1 MGIPF
6 YFGEIIAKSPVSK
19 RYNIV
24 ADALKKP
31 CSRFFLDFNSII
43 HPCSAQVVARLGKAQ
58 EVNDQLYRTIFDN
71 IADYTIKL
79 IDIAQPTELVYIAI
93 DGVAPRAKMHQQRK
107 RRFLS
112 AQRNIA
118 ISGFKAKH
126 NIPDT
131 KWDSNA
137 ITPGTDFMKKL
148 DTYLTTHFNDVIKTK
163 YPSLQQFIVSGS
175 SEAGEGEHKMMHYI
189 KKHNQHNQHNQHSQD
204 MGACDIV
211 YGLDADLI
219 MLSLMSEGSDIVLMR
234 ESQDFGKMQSANK
247 VPFKYLDI
255 NNLREGILETMD
267 KDNDQ
272 ATNPLSLVNDY
283 VFMCYLLGNDFIP
296 SLSFLKIKE
305 GAVDVL
311 IDCYREAMSQLP
323 ERHNIVI
330 VGSSSSNSN
339 SISSKCSINF
349 DAFVAFMTAIK
360 SKEDELMQIAMDHYN
375 NAVPRPF
382 KNFNTILH
390 NIKTYNPQ
398 LTHKEVQE
406 RAVREFSM
414 DLEEYPLR
422 NKFMVE
428 IEPTKDK
435 KWRNTYYHY
444 IFGSN
449 SMETIRQACSKY
461 VEGMLWT
468 TNYYFDQSASQ
479 EWYYHHHYAPSASDL
494 VKYLMSQTQETLD
507 TRKNDLQSVS
517 IDESSAS
524 SASSASIQS
533 SQLLQLLLVL
543 PPQSKALLPQHLQC
557 IMTDI
562 SYGCLHYYP
571 KDFKVMT
578 FLKNKMWECT
588 PLVPNIDV
596 ELIKE
601 ALQTSET

>member
-19 RYNIV
+19 RFNIV
-24 ADALKKP
+24 TDTLKKP
-31 CSRFFLDFNSII
+31 CGRFFLDFNSII

-71 IADYTIKL
+71 IAEYTIKL

-118 ISGFKAKH
+118 ISGFKTKH

-148 DTYLTTHFNDVIKTK
+148 DTYLTSHLDEVIKSK
-163 YPSLQQFIVSGS
+163 YPTLQKFIVSGS
-175 SEAGEGEHKMMHYI
+175 SEVGEGEHKMMHYI
-189 KKHNQHNQHNQHSQD
+189 KKHNQD
-204 MGACDIV
+204 TGGCDVV

-219 MLSLMSEGSDIVLMR
+219 MLSLTSQGSDIVLMR
-234 ESQDFGKMQSANK
+234 ESQDFGKIQSTNK

-255 NNLREGILETMD
+255 TNLREGIVETMD
-267 KDNDQ
+267 KDIDKDIDKDSDK
-272 ATNPLSLVNDY
+272 ATKLVNDY

-311 IDCYREAMSQLP
+311 VDCYTEAMTQEDSIVVVTNDT
-323 ERHNIVI
+323 NI
-330 VGSSSSNSN
+330 N
-339 SISSKCSINF
+339 KCSINF

-360 SKEDELMQIAMDHYN
+360 NKEDELMQRAMDTYN
-375 NAVPRPF
+375 NALPRPY
-382 KNFNTILH
+382 KNFNTIIQ
-390 NIKTYNPQ
+390 NIKNYNPQ

-422 NKFMVE
+422 NKFIVE

-449 SMETIRQACSKY
+449 SMETIRQACNKY
-461 VEGMLWT
+461 VEGMVWT
-468 TNYYFDQSASQ
+468 TNYYFDQSASH
-479 EWYYHHHYAPSASDL
+479 EWYYHHHYAPCASDL

-507 TRKNDLQSVS
+507 ATKRNLQYIPSSSVD
-517 IDESSAS
+517 IET
-524 SASSASIQS
+524 

-543 PPQSKALLPQHLQC
+543 PPQSKALLPEQLQP

-562 SYGCLHYYP
+562 YHGCLHYYP

-596 ELIKE
+596 EIIKE
-601 ALQTSET
+601 ALQSISTKMH

>member
-6 YFGEIIAKSPVSK
+6 YFGEIIAKSPINK

-24 ADALKKP
+24 ADTLKKP

-43 HPCSAQVVARLGKAQ
+43 HPCSAQVVARLGKEQ
-58 EVNDQLYRTIFDN
+58 DVNDALYKSIFNN
-71 IADYTIKL
+71 IADYTLKL
-79 IDIAQPTELVYIAI
+79 IDIAQPSELVYIAI

-126 NIPDT
+126 QIPDT

-148 DTYLTTHFNDVIKTK
+148 DVYLTTHFNDVIKTR
-163 YPSLQQFIVSGS
+163 YPSLQQFVVSGS

-189 KKHNQHNQHNQHSQD
+189 KQHNMHNQHLD
-204 MGACDIV
+204 ACDIV

-219 MLSLMSEGSDIVLMR
+219 MLSLTTHGSSDIVLMR

-255 NNLREGILETMD
+255 SHLRDGILETMD
-267 KDNDQ
+267 GHYPFEQDDKRTL
-272 ATNPLSLVNDY
+272 ALVNDY

-296 SLSFLKIKE
+296 CLSFLKIKE

-311 IDCYREAMSQLP
+311 VDCYKEAMSQQLASSQ
-323 ERHNIVI
+323 HIV
-330 VGSSSSNSN
+330 NN
-339 SISSKCSINF
+339 DNTRTNKCSINLE
-349 DAFVAFMTAIK
+349 AFTAFMTAIK
-360 SKEDELMQIAMDHYN
+360 HKEDELMQQAMENYN
-375 NAVPRPF
+375 NALPRPY
-382 KNFNTILH
+382 KNFNTIMH
-390 NIKTYNPQ
+390 NIKTHNPQ
-398 LTHKEVQE
+398 LTHREVQE

-428 IEPTKDK
+428 IDPTKDK

-449 SMETIRQACSKY
+449 SMETIKQACNKY

-479 EWYYHHHYAPSASDL
+479 EWYYPHHYAPCASDL
-494 VKYLMSQTQETLD
+494 VKFLMSQTQETLD
-507 TRKNDLQSVS
+507 EMKDGLQDKQQHADPVF
-517 IDESSAS
+517 DP
-524 SASSASIQS
+524 QH
-533 SQLLQLLLVL
+533 LQLLLVL
-543 PPQSKALLPQHLQC
+543 PPQSKRLLPEHLQD

-578 FLKNKMWECT
+578 FLKNKMWECH

-596 ELIKE
+596 DLVKD
-601 ALQTSET
+601 ALLHNKK

>member
-6 YFGEIIAKSPVSK
+6 YFGEIIAKSPISK
-19 RYNIV
+19 RYSIV
-24 ADALKKP
+24 ADTLKKP

-43 HPCSAQVVARLGKAQ
+43 HPCSAQVVARLGRSQ
-58 EVNDQLYRTIFDN
+58 EVDDQLYRTIFDN

-79 IDIAQPTELVYIAI
+79 IDIAQPTELLYIAI

-118 ISGFKAKH
+118 IANFKAKH
-126 NIPDT
+126 KIPDT

-148 DTYLTTHFNDVIKTK
+148 DTYLTTHFDEVIKSK
-163 YPSLQQFIVSGS
+163 YPSLQHFIVSGS
-175 SEAGEGEHKMMHYI
+175 SEVGEGEHKMMHYI
-189 KKHNQHNQHNQHSQD
+189 KKHSNDSQ
-204 MGACDIV
+204 GSQGSQVCDVV

-219 MLSLMSEGSDIVLMR
+219 MLSLTSQGSDIVLMR
-234 ESQDFGKMQSANK
+234 ESQDFGKIQSENK

-255 NNLREGILETMD
+255 NNLREGILDTMD
-267 KDNDQ
+267 NEQ
-272 ATNPLSLVNDY
+272 VASTSSNPSSLVNDY

-311 IDCYREAMSQLP
+311 LDCYKEAMTQLP
-323 ERHNIVI
+323 EAQSIVN
-330 VGSSSSNSN
+330 VENSN
-339 SISSKCSINF
+339 SSESKYSVNYE
-349 DAFVAFMTAIK
+349 AFLAFMTSIK
-360 SKEDELMQIAMDHYN
+360 NKEDELMQRAMDTYN

-382 KNFNTILH
+382 KNFNTIMH

-414 DLEEYPLR
+414 DLEEYALR
-422 NKFMVE
+422 NKFIVE
-428 IEPTKDK
+428 IEPSKDK

-461 VEGMLWT
+461 IEGMLWT
-468 TNYYFDQSASQ
+468 SNYYFDQSASQ
-479 EWYYHHHYAPSASDL
+479 EWYYHHHYAPCASDL
-494 VKYLMSQTQETLD
+494 VKYLLSQSQESLNTM
-507 TRKNDLQSVS
+507 KADLQDAKSLS
-517 IDESSAS
+517 EIS
-524 SASSASIQS
+524 QS
-533 SQLLQLLLVL
+533 SQSSQHLQLLLVL
-543 PPQSKALLPQHLQC
+543 PPQSRMLLPKNLQC
-557 IMTDI
+557 IMTDF

-571 KDFKVMT
+571 KDFRVMT
-578 FLKNKMWECT
+578 FLKKKMWECT

-596 ELIKE
+596 ELIKN
-601 ALQTSET
+601 ALHSVQSE

>member
-6 YFGEIIAKSPVSK
+6 YFGEIIAKSPINK
-19 RYNIV
+19 RYSIV
-24 ADALKKP
+24 ADTLKKP

-43 HPCSAQVVARLGKAQ
+43 HPCSAQVVARLGKEQ
-58 EVNDQLYRTIFDN
+58 EVNDQLYRTIFNN
-71 IADYTIKL
+71 IADYTLKL
-79 IDIAQPTELVYIAI
+79 IDIAQPSELVYIAI

-118 ISGFKAKH
+118 ISSFKAKH

-148 DTYLTTHFNDVIKTK
+148 DTYLTTHLNDVIKSK

-189 KKHNQHNQHNQHSQD
+189 KKHNQDLN
-204 MGACDIV
+204 ACDVV

-219 MLSLMSEGSDIVLMR
+219 MLSLTTEGSDIVLMR

-255 NNLREGILETMD
+255 NHLRDGIIDTMD
-267 KDNDQ
+267 KHMYVDNVEGVGQ
-272 ATNPLSLVNDY
+272 GTHTMSLVNDY
-283 VFMCYLLGNDFIP
+283 VFLCYLLGNDFIP

-311 IDCYREAMSQLP
+311 IDCYKEAMSQLDASP
-323 ERHNIVI
+323 QIINKEGHE
-330 VGSSSSNSN
+330 
-339 SISSKCSINF
+339 CSINLE
-349 DAFVAFMTAIK
+349 ALIAFMTAIK
-360 SKEDELMQIAMDHYN
+360 SKEDDLMHQAMENYN
-375 NAVPRPF
+375 NAVPRPY
-382 KNFNTILH
+382 KNFNTIIH
-390 NIKTYNPQ
+390 NIKTHNPH
-398 LTHKEVQE
+398 LTQKEVQE

-414 DLEEYPLR
+414 DLEEYALR

-428 IEPTKDK
+428 IVPTKDK

-449 SMETIRQACSKY
+449 SIETIKQACSKY
-461 VEGMLWT
+461 IEGMLWT
-468 TNYYFDQSASQ
+468 TNYYFDQSSSQ
-479 EWYYHHHYAPSASDL
+479 EWYYHHHYAPCASDL
-494 VKYLMSQTQETLD
+494 VKFLMSQTQKTLD
-507 TRKNDLQSVS
+507 AMKNNLQNN
-517 IDESSAS
+517 DAHNKHNTHQELTYDP
-524 SASSASIQS
+524 QH
-533 SQLLQLLLVL
+533 LQLLLVL
-543 PPQSKALLPQHLQC
+543 PPQSKNLLPEHLQS

-571 KDFKVMT
+571 KDFRVMT
-578 FLKNKMWECT
+578 FLKNKMWECN

-596 ELIKE
+596 ELVKD
-601 ALQTSET
+601 ALISTTTQE